1 MFFPNTKIHKIM
13 NYAFI
18 TTFIFSNNRRLRI
31 AEEWLLEN
39 EEHIK
44 TLLSIFDKSDFQQLS
59 VYEIVGLRTALMSK
73 LDEAKKLLF
82 CKLLDSI
89 AIAEDEERLEP
100 FSSFGEIGISLEP
113 EAINYFYK
121 TKKHSK

>member
-1 MFFPNTKIHKIM
+1 M

-18 TTFIFSNNRRLRI
+18 TTFIFSNKSRLRI
-31 AEEWLLEN
+31 SEEWLIEN

-59 VYEIVGLRTALMSK
+59 VYEIVNLRTALMSK

-89 AIAEDEERLEP
+89 AIAEDEERLE
-100 FSSFGEIGISLEP
+100 SFASFREIGISLEP
-113 EAINYFYK
+113 EAINYFYNSK
-121 TKKHSK
+121 NPKK